1 METLILVALLL
12 TSVTTVTFIVERGL
26 ALLALRVIPQPLV
39 DAVLRYAGSRDLTV
53 LKSVSTQNPSPL
65 SRLLLF
71 ASDHLDLPK
80 NENIALIETRARY
93 EVTKLE
99 RGLVVLEIIVGI
111 APLMGLVGTIFGLIT
126 LFASL
131 DTAAAAAD
139 NSKFAQGISVALWA
153 TLAGLLIAIP
163 ALVSWSYYSRKVE
176 AFAIQMEALCDEFLR
191 KQYHSGANGETIA
204 SSPRVVAKSA

>member
-1 METLILVALLL
+1 METLILIALLV

-26 ALLALRVIPQPLV
+26 ALRALRVIPPPIV
-39 DAVLRYAGSRDLTV
+39 DAVLNYTRTRDLTV

-99 RGLVVLEIIVGI
+99 RGLVILEIIVGI

-131 DTAAAAAD
+131 DAAAAAD
-139 NSKFAQGISVALWA
+139 NSRFAQGISVALYA
-153 TLAGLLIAIP
+153 TLMGLLIAIP

-191 KQYHSGANGETIA
+191 KHYHSGSNGEGLSA
-204 SSPRVVAKSA
+204 SPSVVAKSA